1 MTRPKVP
8 PEKRI
13 RTAQACETCK
23 RRKQKCNG
31 IQPCNTCS
39 KRSLD
44 CTYIKAPNSDLDQL
58 SPLPSAT
65 PAKRRHVDDSSPVK
79 TDSPDI
85 NLPGHHSPT
94 TVYAA
99 WSNDPSRHG
108 SIVGRPRVDTNPST
122 STEPDNEL
130 LAPDH
135 EYENHSRNSTVSGP
149 DEETSLLQS
158 TRMLQDPTGRLLY
171 VGDSASLAYLQLIR
185 MIVETR
191 TGPNDFTTDPSRH
204 KIMEPTISMPA
215 NVRPSHILP
224 DQETAKILVASFF
237 TNTHGLIEIFN
248 RSAFE
253 ASVGACYSDP
263 LSAQSSFICL
273 LYLTFAIGTVLGTPL
288 PSTREDA
295 VFKKLRTD
303 QFNRAEMFFRS
314 AKSLADPVSGFED
327 ADFWSV
333 QALSLMAVYMLAV
346 SKRNAAYAYFGM
358 AVRSAFA
365 LGLHRV
371 QENHSIFTSED
382 VRLRR
387 NLWRSLFV
395 LDRFL
400 AASLGRPAAIAEDEC
415 SDDALMVF
423 EKNDLGELTRVSDT
437 SSGLD
442 AAVRSCQV
450 IGQILKKIYARRRI
464 SLRLAHEIA
473 EQCQTW
479 SSTLHPDL
487 HCTKVR
493 TGPWH
498 AAQGIAALHVNLLYS
513 HSILLL
519 TRPFFI
525 CQLSKVHNER
535 SGVKLPVPRWVN
547 RMSKYCEACFA
558 ASTHTIDLVQQAYES
573 NYLPQRNPFV
583 LYFLFAASLI
593 VLSNEFG
600 SVYANPSYE
609 LLINNSI
616 TIMQYCAKSEPQ
628 ANRLLYILI
637 SFKAAVAHV
646 REQDMDTPALPGP
659 TPLAGGVDPMVGIFT
674 PRKGSRRSS
683 FVSPVSAAISANRAM
698 AAPPAPLAMKMES
711 TPHPSYGIAGVSPAS
726 SGAVSSGGRDTD
738 MGDNELDFDNLWGPW
753 TPAPTSAVPAVATN
767 GGPSTSTRPM
777 GPGEARTAAQ
787 SERGTGPGH
796 IPNDKLASTY
806 GGYGAGG
813 IISNGDAMPTGH
825 SIPSSSSLFAP
836 AEF

>member
-23 RRKQKCNG
+23 RRKQK
-31 IQPCNTCS
+31 PCNTCS

-44 CTYIKAPNSDLDQL
+44 CTYIKAPNSDLDHL

-85 NLPGHHSPT
+85 NLPDHHSPT
-94 TVYAA
+94 KVYAA

-237 TNTHGLIEIFN
+237 TN
-248 RSAFE
+248 
-253 ASVGACYSDP
+253 
-263 LSAQSSFICL
+263 
-273 LYLTFAIGTVLGTPL
+273 
-288 PSTREDA
+288 
-295 VFKKLRTD
+295 
-303 QFNRAEMFFRS
+303 
-314 AKSLADPVSGFED
+314 
-327 ADFWSV
+327 
-333 QALSLMAVYMLAV
+333 ALSLMAVYMLAV

-583 LYFLFAASLI
+583 FLI

-616 TIMQYCAKSEPQ
+616 TIMQYCAKSDPQ

-674 PRKGSRRSS
+674 PSKGPRRSS

-698 AAPPAPLAMKMES
+698 AAPRAPLAMKMES

-753 TPAPTSAVPAVATN
+753 TPAPTSAVSAVATN
-767 GGPSTSTRPM
+767 DGPSTSTRPM

-796 IPNDKLASTY
+796 IPNDKLASAY
-806 GGYGAGG
+806 GRYGACG